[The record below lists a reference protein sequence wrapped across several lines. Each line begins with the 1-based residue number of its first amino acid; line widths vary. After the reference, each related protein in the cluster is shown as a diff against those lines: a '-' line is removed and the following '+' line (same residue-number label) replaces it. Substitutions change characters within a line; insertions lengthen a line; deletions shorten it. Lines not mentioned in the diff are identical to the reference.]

1 MHAKAI
7 NVCVTNEN
15 KPFQICVF
23 CFKKLA
29 HPKRKEVKNGKA
41 IFKSIN
47 GAFMC
52 TNPSCVSVKNRKAA
66 KSRNALSALAI
77 GLVGFST
84 VLFGVKFPAF
94 NTISQNNTEDFI
106 NITSA
111 FLNRSVDRQPCC
123 GSGGKKGEA
132 QYNKAKFNVLFI

>member
-1 MHAKAI
+1 MIVAHNMLIILLLKS
-7 NVCVTNEN
+7 
-15 KPFQICVF
+15 KKLG
-23 CFKKLA
+23 FKKLA
-29 HPKRKEVKNGKA
+29 HPKRKEIKMERQHSRA
-41 IFKSIN
+41 QTEHS
-47 GAFMC
+47 
-52 TNPSCVSVKNRKAA
+52 SVAVNNRRAV

-94 NTISQNNTEDFI
+94 NTISHNNTEYFI

-111 FLNRSVDRQPCC
+111 FLNRSVDRQLRC

-132 QYNKAKFNVLFI
+132 QHNEAKVALLFI

>member
-77 GLVGFST
+77 GLVGFSI
-84 VLFGVKFPAF
+84 VLFWCK
-94 NTISQNNTEDFI
+94 ISSF
-106 NITSA
+106 
-111 FLNRSVDRQPCC
+111 
-123 GSGGKKGEA
+123 
-132 QYNKAKFNVLFI
+132 